1 MISMANAKAN
11 ISFITKR
18 FTSSQN
24 DEYAW
29 YHINNI
35 INNFFYN
42 FFIVLKN
49 YHINL

>member
-35 INNFFYN
+35 INKFF
-42 FFIVLKN
+42 L
-49 YHINL
+49 